1 MEASLA
7 AFKQRFSGQVV
18 QPSDAGFSEAT
29 ALNVSLEA
37 PVPALVVRPKS
48 TADVVE
54 ALRFAREAGLPI
66 SVRSG
71 GHAASAHSMVQGGMT
86 IHLGDMKG
94 MSLDRERG
102 TVHAQ
107 TGCLLGDIDGFTS
120 REAGAKAAVLGLA
133 NTVGSGYALYGGFG
147 LQSRRH
153 GLCIDNILS
162 MELVTADGRV
172 LTLSE
177 KENPELFWAAR
188 GAGPTLGLVTSI
200 EHRLHD
206 VSTFYGGTVVL
217 PEHRFKEYNQFIYNN
232 RKDEDLAS
240 LSYLLRTPE
249 GPIVFNFVCHWG
261 KQSREEKEAFFAPV
275 RAMGPMQSTLGQVD
289 YFQMQGIFG
298 PIWHS
303 LPSPRRSFW
312 TSGGLKNIDDAQ
324 SFDSFLDAYFEVW
337 KNLPPEAALAVMN
350 VELYGGAINRVSKE
364 ATAYWT
370 RGTEVL
376 FGMMPTWMDP
386 AADEKVVAYT
396 HEAKAHLSRHPL
408 ANPAGYINF
417 SMHEDAQLY
426 LGDNLARVA
435 AAKAQVDPAGMFHR
449 CLDLTKRSPVAPAKA
464 RTA

>member
-18 QPSDAGFSEAT
+18 RPSEAGFAEAT
-29 ALNVSLEA
+29 SLNVRLES

-48 TADVVE
+48 TADIVE
-54 ALRFAREAGLPI
+54 ALRFARETGLPI
-66 SVRSG
+66 SIRSG
-71 GHAASAHSMVQGGMT
+71 GHAASAHSMVQGGVT
-86 IHLGDMKG
+86 IHLGDMKA
-94 MSLDRERG
+94 MSVDRARG
-102 TVHAQ
+102 TVRAQ
-107 TGCLLGDIDGFTS
+107 TGCLLGDIDGFTAKELGS
-120 REAGAKAAVLGLA
+120 KAAVLGLA
-133 NTVGSGYALYGGFG
+133 NSVGSGYALYGGFG

-153 GLCIDNILS
+153 GLCIDNIVS

-200 EHRLHD
+200 EHRVHD

-217 PEHRFKEYNQFIYNN
+217 PEHLFKEYNQFIYRN
-232 RKDEDLAS
+232 RGDEDLGS

-275 RAMGPMQSTLGQVD
+275 RAMGPLQSTLGQVD
-289 YFQMQGIFG
+289 YFQMQNIFG
-298 PIWHS
+298 PIWAS

-312 TSGGLKNIDDAQ
+312 TSGGLKNIDNAQ
-324 SFDSFLDAYFEVW
+324 AFDSFLDEYFDVW

-376 FGMMPTWMDP
+376 YGMMPTWMDP
-386 AADEKVVAYT
+386 AADEKLLAYT
-396 HEAKAHLSRHPL
+396 HAAKARLSRHPL
-408 ANPAGYINF
+408 ASNAGYINF
-417 SMHEDAQLY
+417 SMHDDAQQFF
-426 LGDNLARVA
+426 GGNLARVA
-435 AAKAQVDPAGMFHR
+435 AAKKQVDPTGMFHR
-449 CLDLTKRSPVAPAKA
+449 CIDVTKPGAAAAGS